1 MSEKRNILDTLFE
14 NWFAVF
20 IIVGLLGGLI
30 QQMNISYSSES
41 GLRFGNPPP
50 DKQVVQPKIP
60 EKPQVNTEEVKE
72 ETKEEDK
79 DWGQTSK
86 DW

>member
-1 MSEKRNILDTLFE
+1 
-14 NWFAVF
+14 
-20 IIVGLLGGLI
+20 
-30 QQMNISYSSES
+30 
-41 GLRFGNPPP
+41 
-50 DKQVVQPKIP
+50 VQPKIP